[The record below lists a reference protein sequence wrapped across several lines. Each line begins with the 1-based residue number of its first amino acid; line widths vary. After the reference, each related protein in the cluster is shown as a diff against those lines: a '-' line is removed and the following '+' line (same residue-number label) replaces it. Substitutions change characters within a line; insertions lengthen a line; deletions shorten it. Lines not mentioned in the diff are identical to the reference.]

1 MKRRIMACVLG
12 ISLLLSCAAPAVA
25 HTWIEQETVLDIPAS
40 TFQCGTSIEMQE
52 ELQAALIQKKNLEMQ
67 QEFGI
72 ITFSTMPE
80 SPEWMYNLMP
90 SVGEVKM
97 LVIPVA
103 YADRLDYRNSFDK
116 EFWENY
122 LFAPYNPNELISNQ
136 SVRGFFY
143 WSSYGKL
150 DITGTIMPIY
160 DAPQN
165 SAYYYTGSST
175 DQTHHELLIE
185 ILNSYVEQG
194 IDLSEFDNDGD
205 GVLDAVVLKS
215 LYPYYVDT
223 TSTFSPQEVGDYT
236 VKTFVH
242 LSISEKI
249 IWRPDST
256 DEKAENFAAERW
268 CLEHEIG
275 HLMGLPDNYPVY
287 GDENVFD
294 FNLLELMG
302 PGQIDNVYINTYYKF
317 LLGWIEPL
325 VLTETD
331 RVTTITLGQVESPED
346 SEDIP
351 KAIVLILDSNTFP
364 FTEFYLAEYRGGG
377 FSTTLTKNTFD
388 TTPGILI
395 WHCNTAINQKG
406 FYEEKNRESYL
417 VPVYKSGGSKFTTD
431 DIYISKDRFTSGTT
445 PNSNYYGDVYT
456 GAYLEVKSLSQEQAV
471 VRAGFQAPRF
481 LPAPVIEVSAPSKKA
496 ICKGETSTVVI
507 TTKVGDELLPLER
520 DSASRLFKFSSTGT
534 VSSAGAMGSALKN
547 PFTITIPG
555 YMYHLAPELGDG
567 TIWVDIPAGAIRY
580 NGKDSNA
587 VTSEEIYIDNTPPEI
602 TLKGDDPQKVYQG
615 ITYVDPGAIAT
626 DNLDPDIES
635 KLQVD
640 TSQVDTSTLGSYT
653 VTYSLTDHAGHTT
666 TAERTVIVEEVP
678 SSHEHSFSIE
688 WSRDGTTHWHECG
701 CGEKSEVAAHT
712 EVPDPAVEATCTTL
726 GKTEGSHC
734 SVCGYVI
741 VTQTDIPM
749 VEHSY
754 PSTWNHDAS
763 SHWKECTAC
772 HERSAQASHTWD
784 KGVVTTVPTSSKPG
798 IRTYTCTVCGR
809 TRTENIPATGGG
821 SQGGN
826 SGSWSPS
833 PATYAISLPK
843 DIANGK
849 VTVSA
854 KEASKGD
861 QITVTLIPEEGYQV
875 EALTVTDSRKNK
887 VPLTEQK
894 DGRYTFTM
902 PGSKV
907 EIAVT
912 FRAVEKKQEP
922 VPVQLP
928 FTDVSPK
935 SWYYEAVC
943 SVYEKGLMKGTT
955 QTLFSPDQPVSRG
968 MLVTMLYRL
977 EGQPAVTVSTEFSDV
992 SPRRYYAPAVAWAAE
1007 KGIVLGYTDG
1017 TFRPNGEISRQD
1029 MALILYR
1036 YGQYKGYDIAPRD
1049 DLSSFSDAAAVRS
1062 YAKPAMEWAVGAGL
1076 LQGISRDSL
1085 APRETTNR
1093 AQTAVL
1099 FVRLLVQAMEE
1110 QE

>member
-1 MKRRIMACVLG
+1 
-12 ISLLLSCAAPAVA
+12 
-25 HTWIEQETVLDIPAS
+25 
-40 TFQCGTSIEMQE
+40 
-52 ELQAALIQKKNLEMQ
+52 
-67 QEFGI
+67 
-72 ITFSTMPE
+72 
-80 SPEWMYNLMP
+80 
-90 SVGEVKM
+90 
-97 LVIPVA
+97 
-103 YADRLDYRNSFDK
+103 
-116 EFWENY
+116 
-122 LFAPYNPNELISNQ
+122 
-136 SVRGFFY
+136 
-143 WSSYGKL
+143 
-150 DITGTIMPIY
+150 
-160 DAPQN
+160 
-165 SAYYYTGSST
+165 
-175 DQTHHELLIE
+175 
-185 ILNSYVEQG
+185 
-194 IDLSEFDNDGD
+194 
-205 GVLDAVVLKS
+205 
-215 LYPYYVDT
+215 
-223 TSTFSPQEVGDYT
+223 
-236 VKTFVH
+236 
-242 LSISEKI
+242 
-249 IWRPDST
+249 
-256 DEKAENFAAERW
+256 
-268 CLEHEIG
+268 
-275 HLMGLPDNYPVY
+275 
-287 GDENVFD
+287 
-294 FNLLELMG
+294 
-302 PGQIDNVYINTYYKF
+302 
-317 LLGWIEPL
+317 
-325 VLTETD
+325 
-331 RVTTITLGQVESPED
+331 
-346 SEDIP
+346 
-351 KAIVLILDSNTFP
+351 
-364 FTEFYLAEYRGGG
+364 
-377 FSTTLTKNTFD
+377 
-388 TTPGILI
+388 
-395 WHCNTAINQKG
+395 
-406 FYEEKNRESYL
+406 
-417 VPVYKSGGSKFTTD
+417 
-431 DIYISKDRFTSGTT
+431 
-445 PNSNYYGDVYT
+445 
-456 GAYLEVKSLSQEQAV
+456 
-471 VRAGFQAPRF
+471 
-481 LPAPVIEVSAPSKKA
+481 
-496 ICKGETSTVVI
+496 
-507 TTKVGDELLPLER
+507 
-520 DSASRLFKFSSTGT
+520 
-534 VSSAGAMGSALKN
+534 MGSALKN

-772 HERSAQASHTWD
+772 HNKEQLDPHTEDQGTITKRPTEDETGLRVYACSVCRYEMRTETLDKLEPTHKHSFSAEWSRDGTTHWHECGCGEKSEVAAHTEVPDPAVEATCTTLGKTEGSHCSVCGYVIVTQTDIPMVEHSYPSTWNHDASSHWKECTACHERSAQASHAWD
-784 KGVVTTVPTSSKPG
+784 KGVVTTAPTSSKPG
-798 IRTYTCTVCGR
+798 IRTYTCTVCGQ
-809 TRTENIPATGGG
+809 TRTESIPATGGG

-875 EALTVTDSRKNK
+875 ETLTVTDSRKNE

-894 DGRYTFTM
+894 NGQYTFTM

-922 VPVQLP
+922 ILVQLP

-1017 TFRPNGEISRQD
+1017 TFRPNGDISRQD

-1036 YGQYKGYDIAPRD
+1036 YGQYKGYDMAPRD